1 MTSRRHDPGSARPAP
16 GVTAPKPTP
25 TDAAPAARTARNALR
40 LGALALVV
48 SALGLALA
56 VVAVVGPA
64 RGSCRTTAWN
74 VVPAAADLPEEW
86 TLGTSQVTA
95 EGLAASLIG
104 PAPADDPSG
113 APTIYTMVSCFD
125 GDAATAFERSR
136 SAAEA
141 AGMVTVDRPDLADTG
156 FAIQDTSAVTQA
168 IYFRR
173 GGLVAYLTPSGTV
186 DDATLDTAAGALVA
200 AVDRAVAGV
209 TPVPATA
216 APSEPA
222 TSEEPSPSGGASAIP
237 EESTSPAPSSAAT
250 ELQAMLPAAV
260 SGSALTSDTATGA
273 DLGETGAAGRAMIAA
288 LGTKDIAA
296 EDLLV
301 AQAYDTNGELDLY
314 LIGFQ
319 APGTP
324 AADLAPIVLDTWL
337 SASTSGVTTS
347 TVTLGGKEL
356 TKVSYGDGGA
366 VSYVRATP
374 GEAVFVIET
383 SDETLAAAAAA
394 LLP

>member
-1 MTSRRHDPGSARPAP
+1 MTSRPHDPDSARPATGGANP
-16 GVTAPKPTP
+16 KPKPTDGAP
-25 TDAAPAARTARNALR
+25 TTRTAANALR

-56 VVAVVGPA
+56 VVAVVGPS

-74 VVPAAADLPEEW
+74 AVPAADDLPEEW

-95 EGLAASLIG
+95 EGLATSLLG

-113 APTIYTMVSCFD
+113 APTMYAMVSCFD
-125 GDAATAFERSR
+125 GDAATAFARSR

-141 AGMVTVDRPDLADTG
+141 AGMVTVDREDLGDAG
-156 FAIQDTSAVTQA
+156 FAIQDASAVTQA

-173 GGLVAYLTPSGTV
+173 GGLVTYLTPSGTV
-186 DDATLDTAAGALVA
+186 DDATLDAAAGALVA
-200 AVDRAVAGV
+200 AVDRAVAGA
-209 TPVPATA
+209 TPVPAA
-216 APSEPA
+216 APSSEPA
-222 TSEEPSPSGGASAIP
+222 TSEEPLPSGEASAIP
-237 EESTSPAPSSAAT
+237 EESTSPEPSSAAT

-288 LGTKDIAA
+288 LGTKEIAA

-314 LIGFQ
+314 ILGFQ